1 VTPSELDA
9 DVVQARLMA
18 MRDLLTD
25 LESVGSVTAA
35 DLHRDRILRHA
46 VERILGQLVD
56 LAAAINSHIAAT
68 TLDKAPADYRSSF
81 DAAESAGIVPAD
93 LCQRLRRSVGLRNV
107 LRTSTFA
114 STSVWSP
121 MPCRQRRRT
130 TVNTCACWRAGC
142 KAVPPRCT
150 TTWSRS
156 TTVRTR
162 WDLGGEHANRG
173 R

>member
-9 DVVQARLMA
+9 DVVQARLTA

-25 LESVGSVTAA
+25 LESVGSVTAT

-107 LRTSTFA
+107 LAHEYVRIDLGLVA
-114 STSVWSP
+114 DAVPAAAQDYGEYVRLLARWL
-121 MPCRQRRRT
+121 QGRT
-130 TVNTCACWRAGC
+130 T
-142 KAVPPRCT
+142 
-150 TTWSRS
+150 
-156 TTVRTR
+156 
-162 WDLGGEHANRG
+162 
-173 R
+173 